1 MLDSA
6 VNAAVDWRHLGKSPS
21 ERCRLLRPLKH
32 EKQQGWVYTL
42 AVRSCVFKLYFQ
54 YVKSFQK
61 VVWKLCLF
69 KLLCINAEA
78 FFKYICQK

>member
-1 MLDSA
+1 VLDSA

-54 YVKSFQK
+54 YVSPFKR
-61 VVWKLCLF
+61 LF
-69 KLLCINAEA
+69 GSLVFSNC
-78 FFKYICQK
+78 CV